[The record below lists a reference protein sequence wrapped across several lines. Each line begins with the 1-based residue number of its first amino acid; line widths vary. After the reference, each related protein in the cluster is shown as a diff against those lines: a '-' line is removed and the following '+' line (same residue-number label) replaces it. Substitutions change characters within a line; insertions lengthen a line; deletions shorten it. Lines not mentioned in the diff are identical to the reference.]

1 MVFLPSFS
9 FFGGEGVNPEILVFL
24 LAATV
29 QAGTPVL
36 YATLGEIFTEK
47 SGVLN
52 LGVEGVMLLGAL
64 AAFWVSYS
72 SGSPWLAFFAAGVV
86 GVAAASLH
94 GVVCLWFQGNQVVS
108 GLALTIFGTGLAD
121 YLGTPYI
128 GSTAPGFTA
137 VAVPFLGEIP
147 GIGEIFFHH
156 DPLVYVSYLLPF
168 LLWFVLYKTRVGLGL
183 RSVGENPAA
192 AKAAGLVSNRYRW
205 LGILGGGFLMGLG
218 GAYLSLSYTHLWT
231 SNLTAGRGWIAVALV
246 IFAFWRPGRAVFGAW
261 LFGGVMALQ
270 LRLQASGTELPA
282 SLLLMLPY
290 GLTIV
295 VLAVSSWRQGGSEEP
310 AALGINVAPEE
321 HRRRLL

>member
-1 MVFLPSFS
+1 MSPD
-9 FFGGEGVNPEILVFL
+9 ILIPL

-36 YATLGEIFTEK
+36 YATLGEILSER

-64 AAFWVSYS
+64 AAFWVSQS
-72 SGSPWLAFFAAGVV
+72 CGSPWLGFWAAGCV
-86 GVAAASLH
+86 GVVAASLH

-108 GLALTIFGTGLAD
+108 GLALTIFGTGLAN

-128 GSTAPGFTA
+128 GEAAPGFSP
-137 VAVPFLGEIP
+137 VKFPFLFDIP
-147 GIGEIFFHH
+147 WVGKVFFYH
-156 DPLVYVSYLLPF
+156 DPLVYVSYFFPF
-168 LLWFVLYKTRVGLGL
+168 LLWFFLYKTRFGLGL
-183 RSVGENPAA
+183 RSAGENPEA
-192 AKAAGLVSNRYRW
+192 AKAAGLVASAYRW
-205 LGILGGGFLMGLG
+205 LGTLAGGFLMGLG

-246 IFAFWRPGRAVFGAW
+246 IFAFWRPGRAILGAW

-270 LRLQASGTELPA
+270 LRLQASGTDVPS

-290 GLTIV
+290 ALTIV
-295 VLAVSSWRQGGSEEP
+295 VLAVSSWKQKRSEEP
-310 AALGINVAPEE
+310 AALGVNVAPEE
-321 HRRRLL
+321 HVRRIF